1 MAQRRQIHL
10 RERSVASRF
19 KVTPGPSIS
28 TLLPPIAGIVLSGGA
43 SRRMGSP
50 KALLRFQ
57 NETFLDRLI
66 RVFSGVCHP
75 IIVVVGEH
83 AHQIRSGIERGRD
96 VLFAENPDPE
106 RGMLSSLQ
114 CGLALVPA
122 GAEAAMFLP
131 VDHPNI
137 EAVTVETLAERFR
150 SERAPVIVPTY
161 AGEHGHPVCIARPL
175 IDELLALPT
184 CAKASDVIHR
194 HVARTSYIEVLDEAV
209 VTDADDPAA
218 YADLLARHS

>member
-1 MAQRRQIHL
+1 
-10 RERSVASRF
+10 
-19 KVTPGPSIS
+19 VTPGRSIS
-28 TLLPPIAGIVLSGGA
+28 SLLPPIAGIVLSGGA

-57 NETFLDRLI
+57 NETFLDRLV

-96 VLFAENPDPE
+96 VLFTENPDPE

-122 GAEAAMFLP
+122 DAEAAMFLP

-175 IDELLALPT
+175 IDELLALPPD
-184 CAKASDVIHR
+184 AKASDVIHR
-194 HVARTSYIEVLDEAV
+194 HVARTSYIEVLDQAV
-209 VTDADDPAA
+209 VTDVDDPAA

>member
-10 RERSVASRF
+10 RERSVASCF
-19 KVTPGPSIS
+19 KVTSGSSIS
-28 TLLPPIAGIVLSGGA
+28 MLLPPIAGIVLSGGA

-50 KALLRFQ
+50 KALLRFE

-66 RVFSGVCHP
+66 RVFSGVCYP
-75 IIVVVGEH
+75 IIVVVGQH
-83 AHQIRSGIERGRD
+83 ASQIRSGIERGRD
-96 VLFAENPDPE
+96 VLFTENPDPE

-114 CGLALVPA
+114 CGLALVPTA
-122 GAEAAMFLP
+122 ADAAMFLP

-137 EAVTVETLAERFR
+137 QLSTLKTLAARFR
-150 SERAPVIVPTY
+150 SDRAPVIVPTY

-175 IDELLALPT
+175 IDELLALPPT
-184 CAKASDVIHR
+184 AKASDVIHR

-209 VTDADDPAA
+209 VTDVDDPAA
-218 YADLLARHS
+218 YADLLAPHS